1 MDLEIIATS
10 AVKSSISKTDLL
22 SPFINEVDKEPSWD
36 GNIYIYQSKAKK
48 KDGIK
53 KVPVQ
58 VKGKRA
64 NIFSQ
69 ETIKYRVYRNDL
81 ENYLTDGGV
90 FYFVVYI
97 DSSGGTR
104 KIYYCSLLPI
114 KIRFLLEQSH
124 EAKSLNIELKEFPND
139 NLKKQSLLL
148 TFYSN
153 MQKQTS
159 FAHAKLFS
167 LDELEKQGILESVS
181 FSVTGFKNQY
191 ADSKE
196 LLFQD
201 DLYMYANVKGSTIP
215 QPIEG
220 IPINI
225 HMAEDVVCDVSVGG
239 KSFYKNIRRVY
250 SKGEATLHIGNSINI
265 RFMTNEQKMIV
276 NISPSDML
284 NSALVDLDFIL
295 SIYEHKGFEYNRT
308 FIPLDTSKIYSKVQL
323 EALRSNLKYCQE
335 MKSVLN
341 TLKLNMDVDLKN
353 MSDEDRRNTHRLIKA
368 LVYDEEIPNLK
379 PDIPF
384 VTKVDYL
391 GAKVALVFSKVRDQN
406 TYKIYNFADM
416 PFVVYFEDESGKKY
430 ITSQYEI
437 LKADDFLELSNIDY
451 NSIIESFKAINENYI
466 YTRANQILLELLL
479 AYDKSKDTRKDILK
493 AADILSK
500 WLFNVDVT
508 EEVFEKDIRR
518 VNYYQV
524 KKRLRRLNKK
534 EKIEIEEVVERRW
547 QSQELIVGGYL
558 LLGNAKEAEKTYSQ
572 MSDAQK
578 EVFDTFPINRF
589 WKKQ

>member
-1 MDLEIIATS
+1 M
-10 AVKSSISKTDLL
+10 
-22 SPFINEVDKEPSWD
+22 
-36 GNIYIYQSKAKK
+36 
-48 KDGIK
+48 
-53 KVPVQ
+53 
-58 VKGKRA
+58 
-64 NIFSQ
+64 
-69 ETIKYRVYRNDL
+69 
-81 ENYLTDGGV
+81 
-90 FYFVVYI
+90 
-97 DSSGGTR
+97 
-104 KIYYCSLLPI
+104 
-114 KIRFLLEQSH
+114 
-124 EAKSLNIELKEFPND
+124 
-139 NLKKQSLLL
+139 
-148 TFYSN
+148 
-153 MQKQTS
+153 
-159 FAHAKLFS
+159 
-167 LDELEKQGILESVS
+167 EKQGILESVS